1 VFERGGCHV
10 AWYNR
15 IRWYSLRRFNNRT
28 HRKSLIIDS
37 RIAFTAPASPT
48 NGAAMRA
55 RRTSGATCRFA
66 SRGRPSCRCHQKT
79 MAVGG
84 RWVTIGTANF
94 DSRSFAHNEKSNIG
108 VFDAGLAQQLRA
120 TFAADTAGCA
130 RVDVESWRHRGVWA
144 RAQEFVAAFL
154 QEQA

>member
-1 VFERGGCHV
+1 MQIRIEGPAVVPLQSDFAHNWQWLARHNSVRLFGRLLAAGIEILE
-10 AWYNR
+10 YNHTM
-15 IRWYSLRRFNNRT
+15 L
-28 HRKSLIIDS
+28 
-37 RIAFTAPASPT
+37 
-48 NGAAMRA
+48 
-55 RRTSGATCRFA
+55 
-66 SRGRPSCRCHQKT
+66 HQKT
-79 MAVGG
+79 MAVDG